1 MNEVPFSQLEAKEES
16 RSCEGEGD
24 LLVQAREESKEA
36 RKGSSRSSTRHRE
49 PLRNLLEHSRVRYT
63 VEKVREEGESMMK
76 VAEEENDRRSAVT
89 SDSRSLPANF
99 IVAQSTL
106 SN

>member
-1 MNEVPFSQLEAKEES
+1 MNEVPSSQFDAKEES
-16 RSCEGEGD
+16 RSCERED
-24 LLVQAREESKEA
+24 HLLVEAREESKEA